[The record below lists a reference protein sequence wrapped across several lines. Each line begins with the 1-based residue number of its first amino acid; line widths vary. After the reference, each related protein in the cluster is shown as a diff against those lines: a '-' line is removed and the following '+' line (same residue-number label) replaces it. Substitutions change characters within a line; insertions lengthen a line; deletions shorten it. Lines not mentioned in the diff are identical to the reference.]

1 MMLRRVSEQRK
12 NMDLV
17 DLEEEQE
24 WLKNPEEFKSN
35 QSQGDNEHIN
45 QTEHENQNINQS
57 QSDNQNDNQS
67 EDNHDNNLLSNPIKT
82 AAAWGGEGDSL
93 GDSHELSAIYRR
105 CNTDIF
111 DEEFADEQ
119 SSEEVEE
126 SKTA

>member
-24 WLKNPEEFKSN
+24 WFKNPEEFKSN
-35 QSQGDNEHIN
+35 QSQGDNQHIN
-45 QTEHENQNINQS
+45 QSELENQNINQS

-67 EDNHDNNLLSNPIKT
+67 EDYHDNNLVSNPIKT
-82 AAAWGGEGDSL
+82 AAAWGGE

-111 DEEFADEQ
+111 DEELVDEQ
-119 SSEEVEE
+119 ICEEVEE
-126 SKTA
+126 SKAA